1 MSSYNKMF
9 AFTKK
14 CFFYRISI
22 FIDFSSVHLLSCISM
37 NNQEFKVTKQVL
49 NLNWDEPVF
58 FPFSVKTSKC
68 SGSCN
73 NVNNPYAKLCVPDVA
88 ENLNVRAFNLE
99 LMKQELMN

>member
-1 MSSYNKMF
+1 M
-9 AFTKK
+9 
-14 CFFYRISI
+14 
-22 FIDFSSVHLLSCISM
+22 L
-37 NNQEFKVTKQVL
+37 
-49 NLNWDEPVF
+49 
-58 FPFSVKTSKC
+58 FPFSIKTSKC